1 MLEDDEEKEISVRKK
16 IDTQLLRKCIK
27 TQMWIVLYDEPS
39 VMWAHAYVALSTR
52 INTFFVIKKY
62 HQTLILGLF
71 IWK

>member
-1 MLEDDEEKEISVRKK
+1 
-16 IDTQLLRKCIK
+16 LLRKCIK